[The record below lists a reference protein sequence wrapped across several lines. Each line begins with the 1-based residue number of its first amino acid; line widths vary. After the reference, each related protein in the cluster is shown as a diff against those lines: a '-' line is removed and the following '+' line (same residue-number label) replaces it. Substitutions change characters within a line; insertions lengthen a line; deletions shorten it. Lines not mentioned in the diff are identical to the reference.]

1 VDRLLVRAHALSP
14 GFYTHAHR
22 YVPSDSVWCE
32 KDAAV
37 ADSANRNSGKRGLLW
52 PAAGPPAAGPPR
64 ASWIDDDSI
73 FSGMRRARS
82 EIDFYIQASNACET
96 GHRAEIGGTP
106 SRFLYSYAQN
116 GLQN

>member
-1 VDRLLVRAHALSP
+1 VPPQLVERLHEHLRHV
-14 GFYTHAHR
+14 
-22 YVPSDSVWCE
+22 
-32 KDAAV
+32 
-37 ADSANRNSGKRGLLW
+37 
-52 PAAGPPAAGPPR
+52 
-64 ASWIDDDSI
+64 
-73 FSGMRRARS
+73 RARS